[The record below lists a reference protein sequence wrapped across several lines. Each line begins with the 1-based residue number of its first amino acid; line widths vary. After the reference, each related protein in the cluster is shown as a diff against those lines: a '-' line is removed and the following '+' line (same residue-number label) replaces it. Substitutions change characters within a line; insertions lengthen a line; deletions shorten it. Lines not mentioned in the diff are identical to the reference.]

1 MQTLPKQDMAFTNNL
16 VVFMM
21 IPALILYIFFYIK
34 PVIGMACPESTKSV
48 RNVDRCPR
56 NALEWDV
63 REDLFNCSSYHQT
76 CVMASKFVY
85 HCVLNADGTK
95 LLEVCAPYKYIH
107 GQRCAEFDSKGGIIQ
122 ESANRCDSHIVPCS
136 NVYNSMEAF
145 KYQSCYDGI
154 VPKKE
159 TGTTVDPVNV
169 PLQSCAPSIIT
180 TIGVVTGI
188 VTFIFSLV
196 GILIYKREYTL
207 MPKPV
212 SANSTQVRLDG
223 RERLINC

>member
-1 MQTLPKQDMAFTNNL
+1 MAFTINL

-21 IPALILYIFFYIK
+21 IPALTLYNFLYIK
-34 PVIGMACPESTKSV
+34 PVIGMACPESTQSV
-48 RNVDRCPR
+48 ANVDRCPR
-56 NALEWDV
+56 NELEWKV
-63 REDLFNCSSYHQT
+63 REYLFNCSSFHQT
-76 CVMASKFVY
+76 CVMTSKFVY

-107 GQRCAEFDSKGGIIQ
+107 GQSCAEFDSKGGIIQ
-122 ESANRCDSHIVPCS
+122 ESANKCNNHIVPCS
-136 NVYNSMEAF
+136 DVYKSMEAF

-154 VPKKE
+154 MPKKE
-159 TGTTVDPVNV
+159 TGATVNPVNV
-169 PLQSCAPSIIT
+169 PSQSCAPSIIT

-196 GILIYKREYTL
+196 GILIYKRNQYTL

-212 SANSTQVRLDG
+212 SATSTQVTLDDD
-223 RERLINC
+223 ELLLNN